1 MPDSITDEKTLKRP
15 LEKNREL
22 VRNAESEIRESVR
35 RIKEGHSTQEGV
47 GILYRLAGLF
57 GQRLYFGPKT
67 APPRTKKQKVKMN
80 EKV

>member
-35 RIKEGHSTQEGV
+35 RLKEGHPTQ
-47 GILYRLAGLF
+47 
-57 GQRLYFGPKT
+57 
-67 APPRTKKQKVKMN
+67 
-80 EKV
+80 